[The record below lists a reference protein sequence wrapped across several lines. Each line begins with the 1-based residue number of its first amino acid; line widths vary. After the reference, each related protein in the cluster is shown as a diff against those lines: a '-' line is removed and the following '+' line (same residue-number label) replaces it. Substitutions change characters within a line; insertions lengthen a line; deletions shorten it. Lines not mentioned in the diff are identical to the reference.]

1 MKDQRL
7 LLRKCQLNEIPA
19 VIFQGQDYC
28 ALDIMGAAK
37 DIYKN
42 YGCGMEFLYDF
53 DSLIRNFEGYQVKHR
68 STLGRPKLV
77 KMESLKSLVNDCIYT
92 DKPVIVLQGSDACA
106 VDILRSAND
115 IYKQK
120 GCSKTFQKGFESLIN
135 DFEEYRELYFDNM
148 KLPEL
153 SDTEKEFI
161 REDMDYDFDNAVK
174 NGNLVHLT
182 TMKELGYPFDEKKIE
197 NYISLYPDLLQFI
210 DHPSEGLIIAAVRV
224 DPNAILHVD
233 ELSEK
238 AQMIAVNASSYAIQ
252 GIRNPADKVLLT
264 AIHKCP
270 EVFEFV
276 DNPSDTVKMAA
287 VKLKPDNLQYI
298 EEPYKEIIEVAMH
311 LEPDVYK
318 HCDNIT
324 EAMYKSVIEP
334 YRTFKSAIEKNE
346 FTKLVELSEC
356 GYRPSSELIRLL
368 SGTFSESTSVALQKI
383 FGMEVFASSNIQLR
397 IDLPDSDVMSRQQSN
412 VIEQSV

>member
-1 MKDQRL
+1 
-7 LLRKCQLNEIPA
+7 
-19 VIFQGQDYC
+19 
-28 ALDIMGAAK
+28 
-37 DIYKN
+37 
-42 YGCGMEFLYDF
+42 
-53 DSLIRNFEGYQVKHR
+53 
-68 STLGRPKLV
+68 
-77 KMESLKSLVNDCIYT
+77 
-92 DKPVIVLQGSDACA
+92 
-106 VDILRSAND
+106 
-115 IYKQK
+115 
-120 GCSKTFQKGFESLIN
+120 
-135 DFEEYRELYFDNM
+135 
-148 KLPEL
+148 
-153 SDTEKEFI
+153 
-161 REDMDYDFDNAVK
+161 
-174 NGNLVHLT
+174 
-182 TMKELGYPFDEKKIE
+182 MKELGYPFDEKKIE

-210 DHPSEGLIIAAVRV
+210 DHPSEDLIIAAVRV
-224 DPNAILHVD
+224 DHNAILHVD

-368 SGTFSESTSVALQKI
+368 SGTFPKVLLLRCKNIWHGSICFIEYSTKDRST
-383 FGMEVFASSNIQLR
+383 G
-397 IDLPDSDVMSRQQSN
+397 
-412 VIEQSV
+412 

>member
-1 MKDQRL
+1 
-7 LLRKCQLNEIPA
+7 
-19 VIFQGQDYC
+19 
-28 ALDIMGAAK
+28 
-37 DIYKN
+37 
-42 YGCGMEFLYDF
+42 MEFLYDF

-68 STLGRPKLV
+68 STLARPKLV
-77 KMESLKSLVNDCIYT
+77 KMESLKLLVNDCIYT

-115 IYKQK
+115 IYKQN
-120 GCSKTFQKGFESLIN
+120 GCSKSFQKGFESLIN
-135 DFEEYRELYFDNM
+135 VFEEYKELYFDNM

-153 SDTEKEFI
+153 SNTEKEFI

-174 NGNLVHLT
+174 NGNLAHLT

-210 DHPSEGLIIAAVRV
+210 DHPSEDLIIAAVRV
-224 DPNAILHVD
+224 DHNAILHVD

>member
-1 MKDQRL
+1 MISISK
-7 LLRKCQLNEIPA
+7 
-19 VIFQGQDYC
+19 
-28 ALDIMGAAK
+28 
-37 DIYKN
+37 
-42 YGCGMEFLYDF
+42 
-53 DSLIRNFEGYQVKHR
+53 
-68 STLGRPKLV
+68 
-77 KMESLKSLVNDCIYT
+77 
-92 DKPVIVLQGSDACA
+92 
-106 VDILRSAND
+106 
-115 IYKQK
+115 K

-252 GIRNPADKVLLT
+252 GIRNPADKV
-264 AIHKCP
+264 
-270 EVFEFV
+270 
-276 DNPSDTVKMAA
+276 
-287 VKLKPDNLQYI
+287 
-298 EEPYKEIIEVAMH
+298 
-311 LEPDVYK
+311 
-318 HCDNIT
+318 
-324 EAMYKSVIEP
+324 
-334 YRTFKSAIEKNE
+334 
-346 FTKLVELSEC
+346 
-356 GYRPSSELIRLL
+356 
-368 SGTFSESTSVALQKI
+368 
-383 FGMEVFASSNIQLR
+383 FAYGHS
-397 IDLPDSDVMSRQQSN
+397 
-412 VIEQSV
+412 

>member
-19 VIFQGQDYC
+19 VIFQGKDYC
-28 ALDIMGAAK
+28 ALEIMGAAK

-42 YGCGMEFLYDF
+42 HGCGMEFLYDF
-53 DSLIRNFEGYQVKHR
+53 DSLIRNFEGYQIKHR
-68 STLGRPKLV
+68 SALARPKLV
-77 KMESLKSLVNDCIYT
+77 KMESLKLLVNDCIYT

-106 VDILRSAND
+106 VEILKSAND

-135 DFEEYRELYFDNM
+135 DFEEYREKNLANI
-148 KLPEL
+148 KLPGL

-174 NGNLVHLT
+174 NGNLAHLT
-182 TMKELGYPFDEKKIE
+182 IMKELGYPFDEQKIE
-197 NYISLYPDLLQFI
+197 NYVSLYPDFLQFI
-210 DHPSEGLIIAAVRV
+210 EHPSEDLIIAAVRV
-224 DPNAILHVD
+224 DHNAILHVD

-238 AQMIAVNASSYAIQ
+238 VQLIAVNASSYAIQ
-252 GIRNPADKVLLT
+252 GIRNPTDKVLLT

-270 EVFEFV
+270 DVFELV
-276 DNPSDTVKMAA
+276 DKPSDTVKMAA

-298 EEPYKEIIEVAMH
+298 EDPSKEIIEVAMY

-318 HCDNIT
+318 YCDNIT

-334 YRTFKSAIEKNE
+334 YCAFKSAIEKNE
-346 FTKLVELSEC
+346 FTTLVGLKEC
-356 GYRPSSELIRLL
+356 GYQPSSELVRLL
-368 SGTFSESTSVALQKI
+368 SGTFSESTSVALQKV
-383 FGMEVFASSNIQLR
+383 FGMEIFASSNVQLKL
-397 IDLPDSDVMSRQQSN
+397 DMSVNDGLSHQQP
-412 VIEQSV
+412 ITMEQTI

>member
-7 LLRKCQLNEIPA
+7 LLRKCQVNEIPA
-19 VIFQGQDYC
+19 IIFQGTDPC
-28 ALDIMGAAK
+28 AVKILKSAEE
-37 DIYKN
+37 IYKKN
-42 YGCGMEFLYDF
+42 GCSMEFLYDF
-53 DSLIRNFEGYQVKHR
+53 NRLTKDFEDYSNENKKNLTNPTLEACTDKQV
-68 STLGRPKLV
+68 LN
-77 KMESLKSLVNDCIYT
+77 ECIY
-92 DKPVIVLQGSDACA
+92 KEIPVIVFQGTDSHAL
-106 VDILRSAND
+106 DILLNAKN
-115 IYKQK
+115 IYEKN
-120 GCSKTFQKGFESLIN
+120 GCTYDFLSGYESFINTFDEYKNSHISVIKTPGLSES
-135 DFEEYRELYFDNM
+135 
-148 KLPEL
+148 
-153 SDTEKEFI
+153 EKVFV
-161 REDMDYDFDNAVK
+161 REDMDFDFLSAVEMNKTDHLKRMIKIGYQPSDETLLAAMRKDPFVLEHFDN
-174 NGNLVHLT
+174 
-182 TMKELGYPFDEKKIE
+182 
-197 NYISLYPDLLQFI
+197 
-210 DHPSEGLIIAAVRV
+210 
-224 DPNAILHVD
+224 
-233 ELSEK
+233 LSERVQL
-238 AQMIAVNASSYAIQ
+238 AAVNAFSYAIQ

-270 EVFEFV
+270 EVFEFI

-298 EEPYKEIIEVAMH
+298 EEPYKEIVEVAMH
-311 LEPDVYK
+311 LEPDVCK

-397 IDLPDSDVMSRQQSN
+397 IDLPDSDVMSRQQFN
-412 VIEQSV
+412 VIEQSVLK